1 MQEKHAEAMKEV
13 QAAHATGRDMLG
25 QEQARMT
32 QQQQID
38 HYKARKQL
46 LKQHQAEELLL
57 QHDQQQ
63 IAIGLQQ
70 SQQKEQEHVC
80 RRPSPPPF
88 CINLY
93 IYYRRWRTRNR
104 SKSNWRKIN
113 TRNNLLRK
121 LKRTKCKSLNNRRNK
136 KR

>member
-13 QAAHATGRDMLG
+13 QQAHATQRDMLAT
-25 QEQARMT
+25 EQARAS

-63 IAIGLQQ
+63 NAISLQQ
-70 SQQKEQEHVC
+70 NQQKEQENVRLLEPC
-80 RRPSPPPF
+80 FNFYSYSDQSLQL
-88 CINLY
+88 NS
-93 IYYRRWRTRNR
+93 TRH
-104 SKSNWRKIN
+104 
-113 TRNNLLRK
+113 
-121 LKRTKCKSLNNRRNK
+121 
-136 KR
+136 